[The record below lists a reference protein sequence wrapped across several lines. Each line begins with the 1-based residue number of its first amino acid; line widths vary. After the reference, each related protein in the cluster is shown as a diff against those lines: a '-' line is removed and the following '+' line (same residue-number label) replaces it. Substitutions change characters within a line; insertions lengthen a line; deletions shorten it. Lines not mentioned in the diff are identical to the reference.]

1 LNKTEDFTIFQD
13 FAHSPSKLKA
23 TVSAVKEQYPTRK
36 LTACIE
42 LHTFSS
48 LRADFLPQYKDSMKD
63 ADEAYVYFNPKTI
76 EHKNLSP
83 ITSEQVSE
91 AFGAKGIEVFTDS
104 NLLLQKLRSLNYKNG
119 NLLMMSSGTFDGID
133 LKAFALEILG

>member
-1 LNKTEDFTIFQD
+1 MD

-23 TVSAVKEQYPTRK
+23 TVSAVKEQYPNRK

-48 LRADFLPQYKDSMKD
+48 LTADFLPQYKDSMKD
-63 ADEAYVYFNPKTI
+63 ADQAYVYFNPKTI

-83 ITSEQVSE
+83 ITPEQVKE
-91 AFGAKGIEVFTDS
+91 AFGDKNMEVFTDS
-104 NLLLQKLRSLNYKNG
+104 NLLLQKLRSLSYKNG
-119 NLLMMSSGTFDGID
+119 NLLMMSSGTFDGIN
-133 LKAFALEILG
+133 LKTFAQETLG